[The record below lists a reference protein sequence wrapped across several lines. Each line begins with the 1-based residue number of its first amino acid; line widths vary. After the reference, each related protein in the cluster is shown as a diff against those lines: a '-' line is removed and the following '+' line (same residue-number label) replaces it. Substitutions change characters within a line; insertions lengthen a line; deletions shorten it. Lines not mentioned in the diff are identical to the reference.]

1 MRYSQYTIDQIK
13 DPMYEKVAQKLLSLA
28 KDEDTKSKLNGI
40 LYEGGFDEFS
50 VNGEFHME
58 KEVLYKNNPSIEQ
71 TKRLDMAYLVLK
83 NPQMFSVIQKSNAHF
98 FHGTNANA
106 LPNILKYGINSINT
120 SIENNIDV
128 TTGEEWT
135 RIQGKRSFVS
145 LTDCLK
151 SSLLYANR
159 KPSNNNSINSLL
171 NFGVI
176 IGTSFEDMNDLN
188 VLEVASDIPEIGIL
202 GNLPLDHI
210 KFLAVPNDK
219 VEFVTKMVGQK
230 DIKIVS
236 MDIKDRFFNVP
247 YKEMLNILDKSNE
260 NIEPQNSPYPTY
272 SKDDIKPLV
281 NQRKISKI
289 KEIFEYLKAKIHV
302 STKQTDDKDISER
315 S

>member
-1 MRYSQYTIDQIK
+1 MKYSDYTIDQIK

-28 KDEDTKSKLNGI
+28 KDEDTNLKLNGI

-50 VNGEFHME
+50 VNGNFHME
-58 KEVLYKNNPSIEQ
+58 KKVLYKNNPSIEQ
-71 TKRLDMAYLVLK
+71 TKRLNMGYLLLK

-106 LPNILKYGINSINT
+106 LPNILKYGINSVNT

-135 RIQGKRSFVS
+135 RIQGKRSFIS

-151 SSLLYANR
+151 ASLLYANR
-159 KPSNNNSINSLL
+159 EPINNNSTNSLL

-176 IGTSFEDMNDLN
+176 IGTSFEDMNGLN
-188 VLEVASDIPEIGIL
+188 VSGITSDISEIGVL
-202 GNLPLDHI
+202 GNLPLNHI

-219 VEFVTKMVGQK
+219 VEFVKKMVGQK
-230 DIKIVS
+230 DIKVIS

-247 YKEMLNILDKSNE
+247 YKEMLNILDKNNE
-260 NIEPQNSPYPTY
+260 NIELQNSSYPTY

-289 KEIFEYLKAKIHV
+289 KDIFEYLKEKIHI
-302 STKQTDDKDISER
+302 STKQTDTKDISER